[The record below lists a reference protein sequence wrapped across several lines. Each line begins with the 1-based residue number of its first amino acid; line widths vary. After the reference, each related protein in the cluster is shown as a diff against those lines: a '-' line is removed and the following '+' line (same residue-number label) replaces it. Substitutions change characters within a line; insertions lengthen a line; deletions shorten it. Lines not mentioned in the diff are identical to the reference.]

1 MRIFFVNVVVLLL
14 FSCKHKK
21 ENRWI
26 PLIVTATAYNSL
38 PSQTSTIHPAITAW
52 GDSVRPN
59 VRWIAVSQDLLKKG
73 IRHNTKVK
81 IDTFDGVYLVK
92 DKMHKRWKNSI
103 DIFMSKDIAA
113 ARKWGRKKLT
123 IYYEADEK

>member
-1 MRIFFVNVVVLLL
+1 VYVIGLLL
-14 FSCKHKK
+14 FSCKQ
-21 ENRWI
+21 NNQDCWL
-26 PLIVTATAYNSL
+26 PLKVTATAYNSL
-38 PSQTSTIHPAITAW
+38 PSQTSNIHPAITAW

-59 VRWIAVSQDLLKKG
+59 VRWIAVSQDLLNKG
-73 IRHNTKVK
+73 ITHNTKVK

-103 DIFMSKDIAA
+103 DIFMSKDIGA